1 MSTKLIFHS
10 LPLMFYYRSSANFSM
25 AIDEKCDI
33 LTSNSVWEMI
43 IIVMLLIIL
52 VVMVLIILVV
62 MVLIIAIMNM
72 TMK

>member
-1 MSTKLIFHS
+1 
-10 LPLMFYYRSSANFSM
+10 MFYCRSSDNFSM
-25 AIDEKCDI
+25 AIDEQYDI

-43 IIVMLLIIL
+43 TIVMLLIIL

>member
-1 MSTKLIFHS
+1 
-10 LPLMFYYRSSANFSM
+10 MFYYRSSANFSM
-25 AIDEKCDI
+25 AIDEQCDI

-52 VVMVLIILVV
+52 VVMVVIILVV

-72 TMK
+72 IMK